1 MAIKKCRGAPEIQGR
16 REEGVGEID
25 NIASSGGLL
34 MARIRWRKEGSV
46 MTQRKPVQ
54 AVAVRQRR
62 IKGKKNE
69 VLVRQWMDGSI
80 EISKKEKDKKFWKGR

>member
-1 MAIKKCRGAPEIQGR
+1 
-16 REEGVGEID
+16 
-25 NIASSGGLL
+25 

-54 AVAVRQRR
+54 AMAVQARSARR

>member
-1 MAIKKCRGAPEIQGR
+1 
-16 REEGVGEID
+16 
-25 NIASSGGLL
+25 

-54 AVAVRQRR
+54 AVARR